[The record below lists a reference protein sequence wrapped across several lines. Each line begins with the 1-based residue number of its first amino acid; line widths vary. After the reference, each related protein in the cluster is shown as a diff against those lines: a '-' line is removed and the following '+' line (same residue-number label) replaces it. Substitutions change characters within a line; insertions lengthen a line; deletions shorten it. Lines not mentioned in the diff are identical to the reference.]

1 VAAAQHV
8 LDDLETADCW
18 YWHELTASRSEDMN
32 SAAARYQHYLETT
45 SYRQP
50 AISTIIL
57 FFFFEIE
64 TRKPR
69 EE

>member
-45 SYRQP
+45 SYSYWQEDQKGAKQEAMAVIRAQ
-50 AISTIIL
+50 
-57 FFFFEIE
+57 E
-64 TRKPR
+64 
-69 EE
+69 